1 MFYKSCKLSIG
12 FDKRPPATWQAL
24 GETMSRRHVTLSV
37 VNRRAFLISAG
48 AAAAVLPA
56 LGVFAAEGQI
66 PESIERSK
74 QFEEAY
80 AALVAGGTPLEGKI
94 TLELPEIAEN
104 GNFVPLTVSVDSP
117 MTPEDYVKVI
127 HILATANPVARV
139 ASFHLS
145 PVNGVA
151 KVQSR
156 MRLAK
161 TQDVIAIA
169 QLSNG
174 VLAAATATVKVTIGG
189 CAS

>member
-1 MFYKSCKLSIG
+1 
-12 FDKRPPATWQAL
+12 
-24 GETMSRRHVTLSV
+24 MSKKPVTLSV
-37 VNRRAFLISAG
+37 LNRRAFLITAG
-48 AAAAVLPA
+48 TAAAFLPA
-56 LGVFAAEGQI
+56 LDLFAQEVSV
-66 PESIERSK
+66 PEAVQRTK
-74 QFEEAY
+74 LFEEAY
-80 AALVAGGTPLEGKI
+80 AALVAGGTPLEGKM

-104 GNFVPLTVSVDSP
+104 GNFVPLTVVVDSP
-117 MTPEDYVKVI
+117 MTPEDHVKVI

-145 PVNGVA
+145 PVNGAA

-161 TQDVIAIA
+161 TQDVVAIA

-174 VLAAATATVKVTIGG
+174 LLLAATATVKVTIGG

>member
-1 MFYKSCKLSIG
+1 
-12 FDKRPPATWQAL
+12 
-24 GETMSRRHVTLSV
+24 MSRQNLTLSV
-37 VNRRAFLISAG
+37 VNRRAFLVSAG
-48 AAAAVLPA
+48 AAAVLLSAIEIQAEEAALPEAV
-56 LGVFAAEGQI
+56 
-66 PESIERSK
+66 ERTK

-104 GNFVPLTVSVDSP
+104 GNFVPLTVTVDSP
-117 MTPEDYVKVI
+117 MTPEDHVKVI

-156 MRLAK
+156 MRLAR

-169 QLSNG
+169 QFSNG
-174 VLAAATATVKVTIGG
+174 LIAAGTTTVKVTIGG

>member
-1 MFYKSCKLSIG
+1 
-12 FDKRPPATWQAL
+12 
-24 GETMSRRHVTLSV
+24 MSTRQVTLSV

-56 LGVFAAEGQI
+56 VGVEAQEVLISEA
-66 PESIERSK
+66 IERTK
-74 QFEEAY
+74 QFQEAY
-80 AALVAGGTPLEGKI
+80 AALVAGSTPLEGKI

-104 GNFVPLTVSVDSP
+104 GNFVPLTVMVDSP
-117 MTPEDYVKVI
+117 MTPEDHVKVI
-127 HILATANPVARV
+127 HLLATSNPVARV

-151 KVQSR
+151 RVQSR

-169 QLSNG
+169 RFSNG
-174 VLAAATATVKVTIGG
+174 LIAAATATVKVSIGG
-189 CAS
+189 CAG

>member
-1 MFYKSCKLSIG
+1 
-12 FDKRPPATWQAL
+12 
-24 GETMSRRHVTLSV
+24 MSEQHVTLSV

-48 AAAAVLPA
+48 AAAAVFPS
-56 LGVFAAEGQI
+56 LGLFAQEARV
-66 PESIERSK
+66 PEAIERTK

-80 AALVAGGTPLEGKI
+80 AALVAGGQPLEGKI

-104 GNFVPLTVSVDSP
+104 GNFVPLTVTVDSP
-117 MTPEDYVKVI
+117 MTPDDHVKVI

-139 ASFHLS
+139 VSFHLS

-169 QLSNG
+169 QFSSGLF
-174 VLAAATATVKVTIGG
+174 AATTATVKVTIGG